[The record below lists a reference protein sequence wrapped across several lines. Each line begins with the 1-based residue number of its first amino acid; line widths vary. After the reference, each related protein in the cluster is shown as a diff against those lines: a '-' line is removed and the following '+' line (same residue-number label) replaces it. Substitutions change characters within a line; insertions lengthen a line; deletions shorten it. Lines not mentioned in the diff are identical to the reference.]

1 MAKKTKY
8 VAKKANPDGT
18 VPYTESENQIWKTL
32 YDRQIQILE
41 GRACK
46 EFIDGLHQLK
56 LAANRIPQPSEVS
69 RELQKA
75 TGWAVEPVEAV
86 IPADE
91 FFTLLA
97 NRRFPAA
104 SFIRY
109 PEDLDYIEEPDIFHE
124 LFGHCPLITLQPY
137 ADFLE
142 AYGKKALASD
152 PKDLKYLFRLFW
164 FTIEFGL
171 IRTDEGIRIF
181 GGGILSSYQETLGA
195 LEDPGESFEDFSVET
210 ALRTPYRIDMVQ
222 PQYFVINDY
231 QTLYDIL
238 EDPALDKKIAEAKKL
253 PPILPKKP
261 FLKEGSLVKP
271 RN

>member
-1 MAKKTKY
+1 MAKATKY
-8 VAKKANPDGT
+8 VAKSTNPDGT
-18 VPYTESENQIWKTL
+18 VPYTDDENAMWKQL
-32 YDRQIQILE
+32 YERQIEILE

-46 EFIDGLHQLK
+46 EFIDGLRQLK
-56 LAANRIPQPSEVS
+56 LSPDRIPQPEEVS
-69 RELQKA
+69 RELNKA

-97 NRRFPAA
+97 NKRFPAA

-142 AYGKKALASD
+142 AYGKKALESD

-171 IRTDEGIRIF
+171 INTDEGIRIF
-181 GGGILSSYQETLGA
+181 GGGILSSYQETLEA
-195 LEDPGESFEDFSVET
+195 LEKPAEAFEPFDVEV
-210 ALRTPYRIDMVQ
+210 ALRTPYRIDMIQ
-222 PQYFVINDY
+222 PQYFVIDDY

-238 EDPALDKKIAEAKKL
+238 ADEDLPAKIQRAKEL
-253 PPILPKKP
+253 PPIMPKRP